1 MNQSMRVAEVLEA
14 ALYVT
19 DLTAAEQFYTKVLGL
34 TFFSKQE
41 GRHVFFRCGQ
51 RMVLLFNA
59 EATSV
64 SAGGSTE
71 IPVHGAKGAGH
82 LAFAARDVEIDRWKD
97 HLAKHGVRIEREVN
111 WGVDPYTSGPFAQQ
125 PGRFAFA
132 VGDPRR
138 DGFWLWD
145 ANSREKWQDEID
157 RWKDHL
163 AKHGVEIER
172 EIHWERSRAIYFR
185 DAFAEQRWKSPRH
198 CCGGSPKRQRFPPAS
213 NQEAWPGKRS
223 RNISVDLD
231 RVPVW
236 GQ

>member
-14 ALYVT
+14 ALYVA

-82 LAFAARDVEIDRWKD
+82 LAFAARDDEIDRWKD
-97 HLAKHGVRIEREVN
+97 HLAKHGVRNREGNPLGKTVERFTFE
-111 WGVDPYTSGPFAQQ
+111 TL
-125 PGRFAFA
+125 
-132 VGDPRR
+132 RR
-138 DGFWLWD
+138 T
-145 ANSREKWQDEID
+145 A
-157 RWKDHL
+157 
-163 AKHGVEIER
+163 
-172 EIHWERSRAIYFR
+172 
-185 DAFAEQRWKSPRH
+185 WKSPRH
-198 CCGGSPKRQRFPPAS
+198 CCGGSPKRRFPPAS
-213 NQEAWPGKRS
+213 NQEVMGGQKR